1 MLRLVAFLVIP
12 LVDLA
17 LLIWT
22 GSQIGLMW
30 TLAIVVGTGVLGA
43 TLVKRQGLAIWSQAR
58 QRIASGAMPTR
69 ELAHGAMVVAA
80 GAFLLS
86 PGILTDLAG
95 VGLLVPPI
103 REWVRQRIIRHYT
116 DGTGR
121 AVRVEMWR

>member
-1 MLRLVAFLVIP
+1 MLRLVAFVVIP

-17 LLIWT
+17 LLIWM
-22 GSQIGLMW
+22 GSKIGLIW
-30 TLAIVVGTGVLGA
+30 TLAIVIATGVIGA

-58 QRIASGAMPTR
+58 QRIASGTLPTR

-95 VGLLVPPI
+95 VALLVPPI

-121 AVRVEMWR
+121 AARVEVWR

>member
-1 MLRLVAFLVIP
+1 MLRLVAFVVIP

-58 QRIASGAMPTR
+58 QRIASGTLPTR

-95 VGLLVPPI
+95 VALLVPPI

-121 AVRVEMWR
+121 VVRVEVWR